1 MLHKNSVIKNMTIL
15 TFWGE
20 VGVMY
25 TNLHSLTQYLL
36 VPSPGGIGVLNKV
49 LYGEAPHGSTDTH
62 L

>member
-1 MLHKNSVIKNMTIL
+1 MTIL

-20 VGVMY
+20 VLVMY

-49 LYGEAPHGSTDTH
+49 LYGEAPLGGTDTH